1 MHIFLKHPQHG
12 NKVAISD
19 MEADFDEKN
28 GWLRYN
34 PDTPSVEVQE
44 AAPVNALVSAPA
56 TTQRRRRTV
65 N

>member
-1 MHIFLKHPQHG
+1 MHIYLSHPVHG
-12 NKVAISD
+12 RKVAT
-19 MEADFDEKN
+19 MELEAKYDETK
-28 GWLRYN
+28 GWSRYN